1 MSMREIDPITLE
13 VIRNALAST
22 ADEMAL
28 IVMRSAYS
36 PVVRDIMDYSTA
48 LCDAKGRVIAQG
60 LTLPIQLCSFP
71 RIMGFVKERYG
82 DMLKPGTG
90 ASVLGYPHRKIATEM
105 RAENITIDSKKV
117 ELR

>member
-1 MSMREIDPITLE
+1 MIAERIDPITLE

-48 LCDAKGRVIAQG
+48 LYDAQGRVIAQG
-60 LTLPIQLCSFP
+60 LTLPIQLCSKCNARP
-71 RIMGFVKERYG
+71 LVKSNLRMLSAATLNWLVEDG
-82 DMLKPGTG
+82 DPN
-90 ASVLGYPHRKIATEM
+90 E
-105 RAENITIDSKKV
+105 
-117 ELR
+117 